1 MIQSYSRLKV
11 ADNSGAKELMCI
23 RVVGKR
29 NPQFAQLGVLIV
41 GSVKIATPHSNVKKK
56 EIVKAVLV
64 RQRKPSHRPDGTT
77 IRFDDN
83 AVVLLDNEKNPR
95 GSRIFGPV
103 ARELRERGFSKIIS
117 MAMEVI

>member
-11 ADNSGAKELMCI
+11 ADNSGAKEVMCI

-29 NPQFAQLGVLIV
+29 NPQFAQLGDLIV
-41 GSVKIATPHSNVKKK
+41 GSVKVATPHSNVKKK
-56 EIVKAVLV
+56 DVVRAVVV
-64 RQRKPSHRPDGTT
+64 RQRKPYRRPDGTV

-83 AVVLLDNEKNPR
+83 AIVLLENEKDPR

-103 ARELRERGFSKIIS
+103 ARELRERGYSKIVS
-117 MAMEVI
+117 MAMEVL

>member
-11 ADNSGAKELMCI
+11 ADNSGAKEVMCI

-29 NPQFAQLGVLIV
+29 NPQFAQLGDLIV
-41 GSVKIATPHSNVKKK
+41 GSVKVATPHSNVKKK
-56 EIVKAVLV
+56 DIVKAVVV
-64 RQRKPSHRPDGTT
+64 RQRKPYRRPDGTV

-83 AVVLLDNEKNPR
+83 AIVLLDTEKNPR

-103 ARELRERGFSKIIS
+103 ARELRERGYSKIVS
-117 MAMEVI
+117 MAMEVL

>member
-11 ADNSGAKELMCI
+11 ADNSGAKEIMCI
-23 RVVGKR
+23 RVVGRGK
-29 NPQFAQLGVLIV
+29 PTSAVLGNIII
-41 GSVKIATPHSNVKKK
+41 GAVKVATPHSVVKKK
-56 EIVKAVLV
+56 EVVRAVII
-64 RQRKPSHRPDGTT
+64 RQRKPTQRADGTS

-83 AVVLLDNEKNPR
+83 AVVIINPDNTPR

-103 ARELRERGFSKIIS
+103 ARELRDLGFSRIVS

>member
-11 ADNSGAKELMCI
+11 ADNSGAKEVMCI

-29 NPQFAQLGVLIV
+29 NPQFAQLGDLIV
-41 GSVKIATPHSNVKKK
+41 GSVKVATPHSNVKKK
-56 EIVKAVLV
+56 DVIRAVVV
-64 RQRKPSHRPDGTT
+64 RQRKPYRRPDGTV

-83 AVVLLDNEKNPR
+83 AIVLLDTEKNPR

-103 ARELRERGFSKIIS
+103 ARELRERGYSKIVS
-117 MAMEVI
+117 MAMEVL